1 MVTRAK
7 RRYKSQR
14 IGRDGELI
22 FERWATR
29 NHLSANKQSEDYG
42 IDYHCQEFAPVGQKS
57 EEVTGRTLLVQVRA
71 TSGDSRARVT
81 LSREDVETALRQ
93 EAPYCLVGVHM
104 PAERVHFRFLDVELA
119 NEWAAFLAGTN
130 DSTSIRID
138 KMETDPAQFLER
150 LRRVTR
156 PAFVLRLAETKA
168 RLAMNRELPGADFR
182 LNAGMAGDWAL
193 VRLPLLGRAFD
204 VREGKELEELAST
217 VFKLGP
223 ADGAYSEAMRRFA
236 LRPSVARITEL
247 TDGPVVLAAGV
258 EQNVTLVLNGP
269 EGQVSAEAKLRHAG
283 DERAYLLPCGLV
295 LRVSDARKK
304 SDGTHAHDLSFAVKS
319 DGAASLGATTD
330 LAFVKAL
337 QPGARV
343 NEAGRDG
350 IPVESFGAERLGA
363 SIAAIE
369 RVCAEIGVSLSEV
382 KLSDLSDYAF
392 SYNLGFLEAML
403 LGYPRPIPVRTFV
416 LGLKPSEEIQDAA
429 WTPCVYKVPF
439 VLKFKGRNL
448 VLWLSG
454 VGDAYVPDGLVQGFR
469 LGPPDVVDVEPA
481 DFEVQGNGVAAAY
494 FADGWAPV
502 PIDAQREFRFDGTAD
517 SVPVVGEYRWLGEDD
532 GEASDAN

>member
-14 IGRDGELI
+14 IGKDGELI

-29 NHLSANKQSEDYG
+29 NHLSANKQFEDFG

-93 EAPYCLVGVHM
+93 EALYCLIGVHM
-104 PAERVHFRFLDVELA
+104 AVERVHFRFLDVELA

-138 KMETDPAQFLER
+138 KMETDPGQFLEK
-150 LRRVTR
+150 LRRVSR
-156 PAFVLRLAETKA
+156 PAFVLRLAEAKA
-168 RLAMNRELPGADFR
+168 RLAMNRDLPGADFR

-204 VREGKELEELAST
+204 VREGKELEELAGT
-217 VFKLGP
+217 VFNLGA
-223 ADGAYSEAMRRFA
+223 ADGAYSEATRRFA
-236 LRPSVARITEL
+236 LRPSVARIAEL
-247 TDGPVVLAAGV
+247 TDGPVFLAAGL
-258 EQNVTLVLNGP
+258 EQSVTLVLNGP

-304 SDGTHAHDLSFAVKS
+304 SDGTHAHDLSFEVKS

-330 LAFVKAL
+330 LAFLKGLQAGAL
-337 QPGARV
+337 V

-350 IPVESFGAERLGA
+350 IPVETFGVQRLGS
-363 SIAAIE
+363 SIVAIE
-369 RVCAEIGVSLSEV
+369 RVCAEIGVPLSEV
-382 KLSDLSDYAF
+382 ELSDLGDYAF

-403 LGYPRPIPVRTFV
+403 LKQPRPIPVRAFV
-416 LGLKPSEEIQDAA
+416 LGLKPSEKIQEDA
-429 WTPCVYKVPF
+429 WTPCFYRVPF
-439 VLKFKGRNL
+439 VLRFKGRNL

-454 VGDAYVPDGLVQGFR
+454 LGDAYVPDGLVQGFR
-469 LGPPDVVDVEPA
+469 LGPPDVVNVELV
-481 DFEVQGNGVAAAY
+481 DFEAPGNGVAAAY

-502 PIDAQREFRFDGTAD
+502 PIDAERGFTFDGTAAG
-517 SVPVVGEYRWLGEDD
+517 VPVVGEYRWSDGDD
-532 GEASDAN
+532 AESLDAN